1 MFNDINKI
9 MTDNA
14 ANLTN
19 IEEDVLSLFKKENI
33 ILYSFFGIYRYNIQ
47 R

>member
-1 MFNDINKI
+1 

-19 IEEDVLSLFKKENI
+19 IEEDVLSLLRKKH
-33 ILYSFFGIYRYNIQ
+33 YSIPFLEFIDITFNVNEPQY
-47 R
+47 